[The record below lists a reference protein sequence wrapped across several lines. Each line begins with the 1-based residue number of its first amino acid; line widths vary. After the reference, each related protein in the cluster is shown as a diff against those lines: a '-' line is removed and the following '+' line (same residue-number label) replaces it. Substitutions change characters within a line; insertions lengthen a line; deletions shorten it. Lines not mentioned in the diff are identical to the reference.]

1 MTYDYNGGSGI
12 RTHEPLRDGI
22 PHGRNFILSPAR
34 LAMLRY
40 PSITLTICYPYFTF
54 TGKNVTIESSPESR
68 KYRNF
73 IIGIRMVIGKWR
85 WKLR

>member
-1 MTYDYNGGSGI
+1 
-12 RTHEPLRDGI
+12 
-22 PHGRNFILSPAR
+22 
-34 LAMLRY
+34 MLRY

-54 TGKNVTIESSPESR
+54 TGKNVTIGSSQESG

-73 IIGIRMVIGKWR
+73 IIRIRMVIGKWR